1 MFQFAGFPSAHY
13 YAVTGIVHLRM
24 HEVSSCGFP
33 HSDTHGLTGICPS
46 PWLFAACRVFL
57 RLLVPRHPPC
67 ALISLT
73 SLAAFL
79 AAGCIALQP
88 GQFWFFPWFSC
99 LLLLCFSCFS
109 SSGSSFRLRR
119 PRLSLSRRLLSFSD
133 LIRVFFVPV
142 FGFQGT
148 IRAFPALPAAL
159 AGFPFFPPS
168 GLKWTRTTDLTLI
181 RRAL

>member
-13 YAVTGIVHLRM
+13 YAVTGIVHVRM

-33 HSDTHGLTGICPS
+33 HSDTHGSLGICPS

-73 SLAAFL
+73 SLTAFL

-88 GQFWFFPWFSC
+88 GQFRFFPWFSC
-99 LLLLCFSCFS
+99 LLLLFFFLRLFLSASPASIVSIS
-109 SSGSSFRLRR
+109 SS
-119 PRLSLSRRLLSFSD
+119 SLSD
-133 LIRVFFVPV
+133 LIRVFFCSS
-142 FGFQGT
+142 
-148 IRAFPALPAAL
+148 IRFSRYNYRLKQALP
-159 AGFPFFPPS
+159 PI
-168 GLKWTRTTDLTLI
+168 LTGNTSLNPEW
-181 RRAL
+181 A

>member
-1 MFQFAGFPSAHY
+1 
-13 YAVTGIVHLRM
+13 M
-24 HEVSSCGFP
+24 HEVFSCGFP

-159 AGFPFFPPS
+159 AGFPSFRPSGLKWALPAALAGFPSFRPS